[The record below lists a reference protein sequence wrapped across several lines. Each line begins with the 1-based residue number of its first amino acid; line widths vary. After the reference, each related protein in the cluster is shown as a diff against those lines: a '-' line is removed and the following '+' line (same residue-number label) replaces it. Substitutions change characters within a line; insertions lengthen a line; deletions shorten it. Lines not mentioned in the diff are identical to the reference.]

1 MNNAYAVETE
11 NTATGAQSYTIGL
24 AEYKITKAP
33 NKLVTLGLGS
43 CIGLVL
49 FDPVIK
55 IAGMV
60 HIMLPSASDA
70 ITVTNRFKF
79 ADTAVVDL
87 IEQLK
92 AAGAVVGRLK
102 AKMAGGAHM
111 FKTSSTL
118 DVLNVGRRNAAMC
131 SKVLKSLG
139 ITISGE
145 DTGGSSGRSIEFC
158 CQSMILSV
166 RTVSPKGFLSI

>member
-1 MNNAYAVETE
+1 MNAHAMGSEKTAYNAL
-11 NTATGAQSYTIGL
+11 SYTVGL
-24 AEYKITKAP
+24 AEYKVAKTP
-33 NKLVTLGLGS
+33 DKLVTLGLGS

-49 FDPVIK
+49 FDPVTK

-70 ITVTNRFKF
+70 ITVSNRFKF
-79 ADTAVVDL
+79 ADTAVIDL
-87 IEQLK
+87 IEILRK
-92 AAGAVVGRLK
+92 TGVVTSRLK

-111 FKTSSTL
+111 FKTTSKL
-118 DVLNVGRRNAAMC
+118 DVLSVGQRNITACKNVLSR
-131 SKVLKSLG
+131 VG
-139 ITISGE
+139 IVICGE

-158 CQSMILSV
+158 CESMILSV